1 MAIIPTGAI
10 YKSLIFDGES
20 SRNYGVYI
28 TGEAVYN
35 APERDVEM
43 VSIPGRNGAFA
54 LDNGRFE
61 NIEVSYPAGIF
72 ADNETDFAEA
82 ISDFRN
88 FLCSRKGYVRL
99 TDEYNPGEYRMAI
112 YKSGL
117 EVDPA
122 QLKAGEF
129 EIVFDCKPQ
138 RFLTSGETARAVVDG
153 QTLTNPTLFPASPL
167 IKCKGYGGISFG
179 GDTITIQQIPVGD
192 VLLANEMPF
201 SASNMQSGEL
211 AEITRVK
218 LGVGKLNTNDKIY
231 VNPST
236 LTYNVKVDGY
246 SFSTVSVSDETG
258 ENWTTTCAITSP
270 TKAYFRTTIPKLTF
284 KKGTAVTKTYHYRL
298 NFRAD
303 SGGGYIQTS
312 KYTTIRITYNGS
324 ATIIISATEHQSD
337 AIEMYSISGKI
348 GQINGYST
356 VIIDDSIYIDL
367 DIGEAYF
374 DNADHT
380 SANYGVSIPADLP
393 TLKPGNNSIA
403 IDNTITQMQIT
414 PRWWKI

>member
-88 FLCSRKGYVRL
+88 FLCSRNGYVRL

-138 RFLTSGETARAVVDG
+138 RFLTSGETAVTVTDG

-167 IKCKGYGGISFG
+167 IKCKGYGSISFG
-179 GDTITIQQIPVGD
+179 GDTLIVKQTPIGD
-192 VLLANEMPF
+192 LVLSNGASF
-201 SASNMQSGEL
+201 SASNMERDTLGEL
-211 AEITRVK
+211 TKIRINT
-218 LGVGKLNTNDKIY
+218 GDLNTGDKIT
-231 VNPST
+231 VSSSV
-236 LTYNVKVDGY
+236 LTYNLKTSAWIYSSVYVDRE
-246 SFSTVSVSDETG
+246 SG
-258 ENWTTTCAITSP
+258 ENWETTCAITSS
-270 TKAYFRTTIPKLTF
+270 TTAYFRTSIPNQTF
-284 KKGTAVTKTYHYRL
+284 QKGTASVRDYSYWLNWEADEGYVSASLPINIRL
-298 NFRAD
+298 E
-303 SGGGYIQTS
+303 
-312 KYTTIRITYNGS
+312 YNGGN
-324 ATIIISATEHQSD
+324 IIKISATKEESD
-337 AIEMYSISGKI
+337 AVDKYSISGKI
-348 GQINGYST
+348 GQINGFST

-374 DNADHT
+374 DDANHS
-380 SANYGVSIPADLP
+380 SANYSVTIPAELP
-393 TLKPGNNSIA
+393 TLKPGNNA
-403 IDNTITQMQIT
+403 ILISSTFTSVRIT

>member
-72 ADNETDFAEA
+72 ADNETDFAQG

-88 FLCSRKGYVRL
+88 FLCSRNGYVRL

-138 RFLTSGETARAVVDG
+138 RFLTSGETAQAVVDG
-153 QTLTNPTLFPASPL
+153 QTLTNPTLFPSSPL
-167 IKCKGYGGISFG
+167 IKCRGYGGISVG
-179 GDTITIQQIPVGD
+179 GETITVQRIPVGD
-192 VLLANEMPF
+192 LLFANETPF
-201 SASNMQSGEL
+201 SASDMQSGEL
-211 AEITRVK
+211 GEITRIRIPTN
-218 LGVGKLNTNDKIY
+218 KLNEDDPIY
-231 VNPST
+231 VSASN
-236 LTYNVKVDGY
+236 LTYYVDVNGF
-246 SFSTVSVSDETG
+246 SFTSVSIENETG
-258 ENWTTTCAITSP
+258 ARWNTTCAITSP
-270 TKAYFRTTIPKLTF
+270 TKAYFRTTIPKQTF
-284 KKGTAVTKTYHYRL
+284 HKGASVTKTYQYRL
-298 NFRAD
+298 EWRAD
-303 SGGGYIQTS
+303 DEGGYIQAS
-312 KYTTIRITYNGS
+312 SPVTIRISYNGS
-324 ATIIISATEHQSD
+324 ATIVISATEIRSG
-337 AIEMYSISGKI
+337 AIETYSIAGKV
-348 GQINGYST
+348 GQINAYSS
-356 VIIDDSIYIDL
+356 VIIDNSIYIDL

-374 DNADHT
+374 DDAGHT
-380 SANYGVSIPADLP
+380 SANFGVSIPADLP
-393 TLKPGNNSIA
+393 TLRPGNNSIA
-403 IDNTITQMQIT
+403 IDNTLTEVEIT
-414 PRWWKI
+414 PRWWKV